1 MHEWTYVSAIWQRV
15 PSILRTENVT
25 GALNPW
31 WGEDVDGALILA
43 AKHGGTI
50 TTIRLPESSLRD
62 ETNTV
67 VLDAAV
73 KIALKSITLSRAVE
87 GMLERDAGT
96 TLIILRHYAGHVI

>member
-31 WGEDVDGALILA
+31 WGEDVDGAVILA

-73 KIALKSITLSRAVE
+73 KIALKSIILNRAVE
-87 GMLERDAGT
+87 GILELDAGT
-96 TLIILRHYAGHVI
+96 TSTILKHFAMNAT